1 MYKPNIVLEH
11 ERFFVLHK
19 KIAPMYFNFI
29 QFMNENPTFE
39 FLPLFKYSYNVKDK
53 YSWTNFPKGDMIP
66 FGIDKDKFFNDD
78 MYKLLYLRRDHYSK
92 EYRFYA
98 ENIYKEG
105 AGNVNL
111 LNACTFEK
119 QEKVDL
125 STIVL
130 DELNYFID

>member
-1 MYKPNIVLEH
+1 MHKPSIILVN
-11 ERFFVLHK
+11 ERFFSLHK

-39 FLPLFKYSYNVKDK
+39 FLHLFKYSYKVKEH
-53 YSWTNFPKGDMIP
+53 YSWTNFPEGDMIP
-66 FGIDKDKFFNDD
+66 FGIDKDKFFDEK
-78 MYKLLYLRRDHYSK
+78 MYKLLYLRRDNYSQ

-130 DELNYFID
+130 DKLNYFID